1 MSNSAHQIGH
11 CKAKQQKFLCACQL
25 GKQLTLKLCTQ
36 KTLTLLTYPG
46 FLIVIYDTSTDLFRA
61 VVLTKMGEYPD
72 ISQWKCVAVNTK
84 IELLLLGHSETT
96 HGPFPASARQQ
107 PLRWGFKARDLVS

>member
-11 CKAKQQKFLCACQL
+11 CKAKQQKFLCLPA
-25 GKQLTLKLCTQ
+25 KEAANSETV
-36 KTLTLLTYPG
+36 YSENSYFAHHPG
-46 FLIVIYDTSTDLFRA
+46 FLIVIYDTSTDLFQA

-72 ISQWKCVAVNTK
+72 ISHWKCVAVNTK